1 VKTGRYCNFNSNSK
15 HRSKRIRT
23 SKARSNAAKS
33 RAQLKK
39 WKVEFFKEFVLNA
52 AISNL
57 IRRLATQEQI
67 EKNRKAIS
75 EAEEAR
81 VAKEIAEQ
89 RLSNLLQRLKGGN

>member
-1 VKTGRYCNFNSNSK
+1 LKTGRYCNFNSNSK
-15 HRSKRIRT
+15 HRSKESET

-39 WKVEFFKEFVLNA
+39 WKVEFLKEFVLNA

-57 IRRLATQEQI
+57 IRASEH
-67 EKNRKAIS
+67 KNKLKKKEAIS

-81 VAKEIAEQ
+81 VAEIAEQ
-89 RLSNLLQRLKGGN
+89 RLSDLLQRLKR